1 MAPGLRGSCKIGL
14 AAVDAMA
21 PIGEQLK
28 MHALESI
35 GEKLNAARRQQGFS
49 IDEIVEQTRIGKHYI
64 AALEQNDYAIFPG
77 EFYAL
82 SFLRQY
88 SDALELASEDL
99 VNALRQELAEVQA
112 KPKEFSQQPIAIG
125 FQGLLGAAHGKI
137 RRWMLEFVADRSH
150 AVVAGALVLVGVV
163 GWWYVG
169 QSPRVAVVAPADR
182 SDSEASL
189 SAEPSAGV
197 TASDAPEPAPVRS
210 ATPASPSVVPP
221 VAPARSTPAETL
233 AVELQASAE
242 VWVRTVVDGGSP
254 QEAILQAGNRRAIQ
268 AQERV
273 QFSVGNA
280 GAIILVVDG
289 QVQDALGTL
298 GQVRHIQV
306 ERDGWK
312 ALPSGSF

>member
-1 MAPGLRGSCKIGL
+1 
-14 AAVDAMA
+14 MA

-35 GEKLNAARRQQGFS
+35 GEQLNAARRKQGFS

-64 AALEQNDYAIFPG
+64 AALEQNDFAIFPG

-99 VNALRQELAEVQA
+99 VSALRQELAEVQA
-112 KPKEFSQQPIAIG
+112 KPKEFSQQPIAVG
-125 FQGLLGAAHGKI
+125 FHGLLGAAHGKV

-169 QSPRVAVVAPADR
+169 QSPRVAVVAPADW

-197 TASDAPEPAPVRS
+197 TASDAPEPAPTRS

-221 VAPARSTPAETL
+221 VAPARSTPASPPVAPARSTPSETL
-233 AVELQASAE
+233 AVELQASAD

-254 QEAILQAGNRRAIQ
+254 QEAILQAGNRRALQ

-273 QFSVGNA
+273 QFTVGNA

-289 QVQDALGTL
+289 QVQDALGTQ

-306 ERDGWK
+306 ERDGWR